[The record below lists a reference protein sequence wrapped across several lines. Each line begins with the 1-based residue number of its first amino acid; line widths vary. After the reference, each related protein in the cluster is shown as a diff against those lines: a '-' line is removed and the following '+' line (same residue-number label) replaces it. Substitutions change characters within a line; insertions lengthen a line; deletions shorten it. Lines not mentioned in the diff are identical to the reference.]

1 MRAMQAAA
9 PNLLPLLIFI
19 PLIAWRM
26 YSRVR
31 RNIGQQKLGK
41 YRPWITLTI
50 FPVIVILISLS
61 AYTQPLRL
69 LAMGGGLI
77 AGAALG
83 VFGTK
88 HTKFE
93 STPAGMFYTPNA
105 HLGIA
110 LSAVFFAR
118 VVYRMFQLYS
128 MDPNVQPNP
137 NDFAS
142 SPLTL
147 SIFGLLAGY
156 YMTYAVGLIRYRLAT
171 ERQGNAPAP

>member
-1 MRAMQAAA
+1 MQAGT
-9 PNLLPLLIFI
+9 PNFLPLLIFV
-19 PLIAWRM
+19 PLVAWRM
-26 YSRVR
+26 YSRVK
-31 RNIGQQKLGK
+31 RNIGRQHLSKW
-41 YRPWITLTI
+41 RPWITLTV

-61 AYTQPLRL
+61 AFSQPMRL
-69 LAMGGGLI
+69 LAMAGGI
-77 AGAALG
+77 VAGAVLG

-93 STPAGMFYTPNA
+93 NTPEGIFYTPNA

-110 LSAVFFAR
+110 LSVLFLGR

-128 MDPNVQPNP
+128 MDPNAQPNP

-147 SIFGLLAGY
+147 SIFGLLAG
-156 YMTYAVGLIRYRLAT
+156 
-171 ERQGNAPAP
+171 